1 MSWTRCLRRLILT
14 ATSAALLIAGFA
26 LANFQPTSLHA
37 GQPLPSQDPTASQK
51 SEENPLIIDTDPNLP
66 DAFPR
71 RNYQIRFTAHGGI
84 GPLLWQREAGALPP
98 GLKLDP
104 HGFLHGEPER
114 GGEFRFTLSV
124 TDSGSPRQSVQRQFL
139 IRVRSAFNL
148 NWKNPARVEGNRI
161 DGSVEV
167 SNTTPDD
174 IDLTFVVL
182 AVASN
187 GRATAIGYQHF
198 PLPHGATEQELPF
211 GDTLPRGSYVVNVD
225 VIGEVAAR
233 NLIYRERLQTP
244 GRLQVTVGP

>member
-1 MSWTRCLRRLILT
+1 MSWTQSLRQRLLT
-14 ATSAALLIAGFA
+14 ASVSLLIGGFH
-26 LANFQPTSLHA
+26 LVGYQPTFLHA
-37 GQPLPSQDPTASQK
+37 AGQQPSQDKTTSRASD
-51 SEENPLIIDTDPNLP
+51 ENALVIETDPNLP

-84 GPLLWQREAGALPP
+84 GLLRWQREAGALPP
-98 GLKLDP
+98 GLRLEPD
-104 HGFLHGEPER
+104 GFLHGEPER
-114 GGEFRFTLSV
+114 GGEYRFTVSV

-148 NWKNPARVEGNRI
+148 AWKNPARVDGNRI
-161 DGSVEV
+161 EGSVEV

-182 AVASN
+182 AIATN

-211 GDTLPRGSYVVNVD
+211 GDTLPRGGYVVHVD
-225 VIGEVAAR
+225 VVGEVAEK

>member
-1 MSWTRCLRRLILT
+1 MSGTQSLRRLILR
-14 ATSAALLIAGFA
+14 ATPASLLIVAFA
-26 LANFQPTSLHA
+26 LTGYRLASVYA
-37 GQPLPSQDPTASQK
+37 GQQPRLQDQRTSQSSDQNS
-51 SEENPLIIDTDPNLP
+51 LIIDTDPSLP
-66 DAFPR
+66 DAFPHR
-71 RNYQIRFTAHGGI
+71 SYQIHLAAHGGVA
-84 GPLLWQREAGALPP
+84 PLHWRREAGALPP
-98 GLKLDP
+98 GLRLESD
-104 HGFLHGEPER
+104 GFLHGEPER
-114 GGEFRFTLSV
+114 GGEYRFTLSV

-148 NWKNPARVEGNRI
+148 NWKNPARVDGNRI
-161 DGSVEV
+161 EGSVEV

-182 AVASN
+182 AIATN

-211 GDTLPRGSYVVNVD
+211 GDTLPRGSYVVHID
-225 VIGEVAAR
+225 VVGEVAAK

>member
-1 MSWTRCLRRLILT
+1 MSCTQSLRRTILT
-14 ATSAALLIAGFA
+14 AALAALLISGFA
-26 LANFQPTSLHA
+26 MAGYRLTSVHA
-37 GQPLPSQDPTASQK
+37 GQQRPSQDPAASQK
-51 SEENPLIIDTDPNLP
+51 SEENALVIETDPNLP

-71 RNYQIRFTAHGGI
+71 RNYQIRFNAHGGI
-84 GPLLWQREAGALPP
+84 GPLRWQREAGALPP
-98 GLKLDP
+98 GLKLEP
-104 HGFLHGEPER
+104 YGVLHGEPEH
-114 GGEFRFTLSV
+114 GGEYRFTLSV

-161 DGSVEV
+161 EGSVEV

-182 AVASN
+182 AVATN

-211 GDTLPRGSYVVNVD
+211 GDTLPRGGYVVHVD
-225 VIGEVAAR
+225 VIGEVVQK